1 MRWSQPARPP
11 TGQALDRAVHLAF
24 MRRVDTVYAR
34 RIRSPGS
41 SADRVGN
48 LAVDTVFFKKARS
61 VKLDPLGRMLVV
73 AAIAGLMLTGCGSDN
88 NLQGMSPPK
97 GPVNCGGKSDLTA
110 EGSTAQQNAIALF
123 NKDWGLLCAGKTL
136 AYNPTGSGAG
146 RDQFIAAHVDFA
158 GSDSPLSRDQIDP
171 AAERCHGNPAWH
183 LPMVFGPVA
192 VAYHLDGVKQL
203 VVNADILAKIFSGW
217 ITNWNDPAI
226 VKLNPDAKL
235 PATKISPVYRS
246 DSSGTTD
253 NFQEYLAAAAPNSWN
268 RGTGSEFQGGV
279 GEGAQKSAGVIQAV
293 QSASGSIGY
302 VEKGFADQS
311 GLPYAQINDGSGPI
325 ALTEDP
331 GRKAIDGA
339 TFAGPGDDLELNLK
353 SIYSTRAAGAYPLVL
368 ATYEIVCSKG
378 YDPATSAAVRSML
391 TVAADNAQDGL
402 SAAGYVP
409 LPDKFKK
416 RLIAAINAIR

>member
-1 MRWSQPARPP
+1 MA
-11 TGQALDRAVHLAF
+11 
-24 MRRVDTVYAR
+24 
-34 RIRSPGS
+34 
-41 SADRVGN
+41 
-48 LAVDTVFFKKARS
+48 KARS
-61 VKLDPLGRMLVV
+61 VKLDAVRRAL
-73 AAIAGLMLTGCGSDN
+73 AAAASTAVIVGMTSTGCGSDN
-88 NLQGMSPPK
+88 NLHGLKAPR
-97 GPVNCGGKSDLTA
+97 GPVNCGGKAALTA

-123 NKDWGLLCAGKTL
+123 NLDWAQLCPGKQL

-146 RDQFIAAHVDFA
+146 REQFIARHVDFA
-158 GSDSPLSRDQIDP
+158 GSDSPLSPDQLKP
-171 AAERCHGNPAWH
+171 AAERCNGNPAWH

-192 VAYHLDGVKQL
+192 IAYHLDGVKQL
-203 VVNADILAKIFSGW
+203 VVNADVLAKIFSGW
-217 ITNWNDPAI
+217 ITDWNDPAI
-226 VKLNPDAKL
+226 VQLNPDAKL
-235 PATKISPVYRS
+235 PDSRISPVYRS

-253 NFQEYLAAAAPNSWN
+253 NFQRYLAAAVPASWT

-311 GLPYAQINDGSGPI
+311 GVPYAQINDGSGSV
-325 ALTEDP
+325 ALTDDAA
-331 GRKAIDGA
+331 RKAIDGA
-339 TFAGPGDDLELNLK
+339 TFAGNGNDLELNLK
-353 SIYSTRAAGAYPLVL
+353 SIHRTRAAGAYPLVM

-391 TVAADNAQDGL
+391 MVAADNAQDGL